1 MFFKST
7 KDFWALLFFLF
18 MSVLLVYFV
27 PTSFN
32 KILFLGILPF
42 IWKTKKDYL
51 WLAFFFVINDIP
63 GGLFSGGLR
72 DDPYRLPLYSLTSGI
87 SFTLW
92 DLYLM
97 LLFIKVLVKP
107 EFKQSIQMNYF
118 KRELLSLFYY
128 LLFLLVISIFIG
140 MTYQGFRDLFK
151 IIINLTLFV
160 SVPLILKERQNFINF
175 LKVLFPFAIIAISLQ
190 IYSLVYGQQLV
201 AIFKPG
207 VTSVQGVLTGDNSIE
222 NWQRPIEMVHV
233 LLVCFCGTLFL
244 LSQKEKYF
252 NKEYLITINLL
263 SFIGIFMTGTRSW
276 FIALIAVYI
285 FYFIMRF
292 PQLSKFSFRIIFSVI
307 ALIILISQNSIIKN
321 QILNAWDRLSTLEI
335 LAEGDITAGGTAQRF
350 DVRGPRVLKGFKE
363 STILAGAGFSKLYYE
378 YADVHVG
385 YHNILLNAGIIGM
398 ILFFII
404 ISKAIILPLKL
415 SKLKLIS
422 SQSRNELRSS
432 VLLLLALLII
442 NTGTQTLGYT
452 LDGNR
457 YLLMVLSLVFIN
469 QAINNA
475 MIEKYKYS
483 QIMYNDYLMP

>member
-32 KILFLGILPF
+32 KILFLGVLPF

-51 WLAFFFVINDIP
+51 WLAFFFVVNDIP

-107 EFKQSIQMNYF
+107 EFKQSIQRDYF

-128 LLFLLVISIFIG
+128 LLFLFVISIFIG

-151 IIINLTLFV
+151 ILINLTLFV
-160 SVPLILKERQNFINF
+160 SVPLILKNRQNFLYF
-175 LKVLFPFAIIAISLQ
+175 LRVLFPFAIIAILLQ
-190 IYSLVYGQQLV
+190 IYSVVYGQQLV

-207 VTSVQGVLTGDNSIE
+207 VTTVQSFLTGDNSIE
-222 NWQRPIEMVHV
+222 AWQRPIEMVHV

-244 LSQKEKYF
+244 LSQKKYF
-252 NKEYLITINLL
+252 KKEYLTTINLL

-276 FIALIAVYI
+276 FIALIVVYI
-285 FYFIMRF
+285 FFFIMRF
-292 PQLSKFSFRIIFSVI
+292 SQLSAVSMKRIFLII
-307 ALIILISQNSIIKN
+307 ALIAIISQVSVIKN
-321 QILNAWDRLSTLEI
+321 QILNAWDRLSTLEKF
-335 LAEGDITAGGTAQRF
+335 AEGDITAGGTAKRF
-350 DVRGPRVLKGFKE
+350 DERAPRVMQGFKE

-378 YADVHVG
+378 YADGHVG
-385 YHNILLNAGIIGM
+385 YHNMLLNAGIIGM
-398 ILFFII
+398 LLFFILI
-404 ISKAIILPLKL
+404 AKAFTLQYNL
-415 SKLKLIS
+415 SK
-422 SQSRNELRSS
+422 SRNISVQSKNELKASF
-432 VLLLLALLII
+432 LLLLALLII
-442 NTGTQTLGYT
+442 NTGTQTLGYIP
-452 LDGNR
+452 DGNNR
-457 YLLMVLSLVFIN
+457 YLLMVFSLVFIN
-469 QAINNA
+469 QAVN
-475 MIEKYKYS
+475 YTLG
-483 QIMYNDYLMP
+483 NDKLLKSVQAE